1 MVNFLHFENLAFN
14 SIIALLGEEEDITGV
29 KNIYKEIQDLD
40 IKLLK
45 KVQSRIEYLLLR
57 QQSTIN

>member
-1 MVNFLHFENLAFN
+1 MVNFENLALN
-14 SIIALLGEEEDITGV
+14 STIALLGEEEDITGV